1 MKLLFVLAVLLA
13 AAPVTAPRNAD
24 AILGTWVNGSGK
36 GHIQIYKSGGK
47 YYGKIVWLRELNGK
61 DGKPRVDRHNPD
73 PAKRT
78 QPVLGM
84 VMMRGFVYN
93 KGEWTDG
100 YIYNPSDGKE
110 YKSYIKM
117 KNANE
122 IVVRGYVGMSW
133 FGKSDTWT
141 RIH

>member
-1 MKLLFVLAVLLA
+1 MKLLFLLAVLFSA
-13 AAPVTAPRNAD
+13 TPVTVPRNAD
-24 AILGTWVNGSGK
+24 AILGTWANGSGK
-36 GHIQIYKSGGK
+36 GHIHIYKSGDK
-47 YYGKIVWLRELNGK
+47 YYGKIVWLREINGK

-84 VMMRGFVYN
+84 VMMRGFVYD
-93 KGEWTDG
+93 KGEWNGG

-117 KNANE
+117 KNHNE

-141 RIH
+141 RIS

>member
-1 MKLLFVLAVLLA
+1 MKLLFLLAVLFST
-13 AAPVTAPRNAD
+13 APVTRPRNAD
-24 AILGTWVNGSGK
+24 AILGTWVSGSGK
-36 GHIQIYKSGGK
+36 GHVQIYKSGGK
-47 YYGKIVWLRELNGK
+47 YYGKIVWLREINGK
-61 DGKPRVDRHNPD
+61 DGKPRVDRHNPN

-84 VMMRGFVYN
+84 VMMRDFVYD
-93 KGEWTDG
+93 KGEWNDG

-117 KNANE
+117 KNADE

-133 FGKSDTWT
+133 IGKSDTWT
-141 RIH
+141 RVH

>member
-1 MKLLFVLAVLLA
+1 MKLLFLLAVLFS
-13 AAPVTAPRNAD
+13 AAPATVPRNAD
-24 AILGTWVNGSGK
+24 AILGTWANGSGK
-36 GHIQIYKSGGK
+36 GHIHIYKSGDK
-47 YYGKIVWLRELNGK
+47 YYGKIVWLREINGK

-84 VMMRGFVYN
+84 VMMRGFVYD
-93 KGEWTDG
+93 KGEWNGG

-117 KNANE
+117 KNHNE

-141 RIH
+141 RIS

>member
-1 MKLLFVLAVLLA
+1 MKLLFLLAVLLT
-13 AAPVTAPRNAD
+13 AAPAMAPRNAD

-36 GHIQIYKSGGK
+36 GHIHIYKSGGK
-47 YYGKIVWLRELNGK
+47 YFGKIVWLREVNGK

-84 VMMRGFVYN
+84 VMMRGFVYD
-93 KGEWTDG
+93 KGEWNSG

-117 KNANE
+117 KNPNE
-122 IVVRGYVGMSW
+122 IVVRGYMGMSW

-141 RIH
+141 RIS